1 MCIHEELYFMR
12 TKKPRPVNLP
22 LWWNMRVSKQDRS
35 RWKKS
40 AAKERLDVSAWVRN
54 VCNEACGAK
63 P

>member
-1 MCIHEELYFMR
+1 MR

-40 AAKERLDVSAWVRN
+40 AAKERLDVSAWVRK